1 MAKGAPVSVY
11 PPSPDG
17 GRRVTI
23 RGADVGTAY
32 NLLDVLEFL
41 HTAGLPKTDTTIDD
55 PELID
60 WHSAGPDYWGPD
72 GPENGPGDGPADGS
86 DSAP

>member
-1 MAKGAPVSVY
+1 MAEGAPVTVH
-11 PPSPDG
+11 PPLPDG

-23 RGADVGTAY
+23 RGKDVGTAY

-41 HTAGLPKTDTTIDD
+41 RAAGLPEADTAVDD

-60 WHSAGPDYWGPD
+60 WHDAGPDSWGPD
-72 GPENGPGDGPADGS
+72 GPEMAS
-86 DSAP
+86 